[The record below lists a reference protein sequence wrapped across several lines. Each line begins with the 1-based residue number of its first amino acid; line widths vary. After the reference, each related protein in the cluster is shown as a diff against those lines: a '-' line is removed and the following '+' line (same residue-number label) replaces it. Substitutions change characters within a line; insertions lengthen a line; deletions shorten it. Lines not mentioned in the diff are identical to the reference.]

1 MNNRPAGLHPP
12 PQTGITPNNAAPNSV
27 VPNQRRSKQ
36 RSPKPA
42 PFLTTP
48 FQTAQ
53 PRTCVAPRP
62 RIASKPSL
70 SAPACI
76 TSNNAA
82 PNLRHTAPRLRPPRP
97 AAQSQHLHRP
107 SPGICADSPPIL
119 RRHKPHA
126 PVHTAPAY
134 RLLPAAPVP
143 LPLSKPGTPA
153 PRHTFPATFRG
164 LRPACNG

>member
-1 MNNRPAGLHPP
+1 MQQKEFRLNNRPAGLHPP
-12 PQTGITPNNAAPNSV
+12 PQTGITPNNAAPNNAAPNSV

-36 RSPKPA
+36 RSPEPVSLRAHPHSLKTLAVRPCLHSFKQRNLKPA
-42 PFLTTP
+42 PHS
-48 FQTAQ
+48 
-53 PRTCVAPRP
+53 
-62 RIASKPSL
+62 ASL
-70 SAPACI
+70 A
-76 TSNNAA
+76 
-82 PNLRHTAPRLRPPRP
+82 PPRP

-107 SPGICADSPPIL
+107 SPGINAASSPIL

-143 LPLSKPGTPA
+143 LPLSKPGIPA